1 VQHSWIG
8 ELAITQHQ
16 VWTNVPESTVTFNSE
31 GGPLLLNL
39 DMTLYSASSP
49 QFFGC
54 RPMIND
60 RWAGEYGGYP
70 VAPLWTEG
78 LNGGPQPDSWFDW
91 AKSRVYM
98 GIPAGTH
105 TLTVQC
111 MKYYEYMTP
120 FTVGHSQVPLSLSI
134 IELH

>member
-8 ELAITQHQ
+8 ELAITEHQ
-16 VWTNVPESTVTFNSE
+16 VWKTVPESTVTFNSE

-39 DMTLYSASSP
+39 DLTLYSASSP

-54 RPMIND
+54 RPMID
-60 RWAGEYGGYP
+60 GRWAGEYGGYP

-91 AKSRVYM
+91 AKSRVYT
-98 GIPAGTH
+98 GIPAGAH
-105 TLTVQC
+105 TLTVEC

-120 FTVGHSQVPLSLSI
+120 FTVGHAQVPLSLSI